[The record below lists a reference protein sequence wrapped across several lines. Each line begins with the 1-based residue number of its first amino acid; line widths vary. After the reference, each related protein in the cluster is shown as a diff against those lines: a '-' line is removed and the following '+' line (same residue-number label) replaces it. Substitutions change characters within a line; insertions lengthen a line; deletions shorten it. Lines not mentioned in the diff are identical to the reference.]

1 MSDAFARVIPQSSF
15 FLKTNPMKISLI
27 FKPKQLNLNLY
38 VKPKQ
43 SIT

>member
-1 MSDAFARVIPQSSF
+1 MSDAFARVILQISF
-15 FLKTNPMKISLI
+15 YLKTNPMKIKLI

-38 VKPKQ
+38 AKPKQ